1 MPFGRICLLLIP
13 LLLCPALVQAQGPPS
28 DSAVISAE
36 SVQTLRAEI
45 EATQESLTALNEL
58 MRQVSQSSGLPV
70 GEGVDRTKIVNVLV
84 LVLVLSLV
92 FESAMS
98 VIFDWRLF
106 IRHFEGRGVKT
117 PFIIGVAFLIFLNY
131 NLDIINQLLAA
142 FPGADV
148 QTGAATLPGQ
158 LLTALLIAGGSGGV
172 FRIFSR
178 LGIRSPE
185 ERDRKAREERA
196 SRSDASRDESSG
208 GTT

>member
-1 MPFGRICLLLIP
+1 MPLDRTCLLLIA
-13 LLLCPALVQAQGPPS
+13 LLLCPALVQAQDSPS
-28 DSAVISAE
+28 DSATISAE
-36 SVQTLRAEI
+36 SIQNLRAEI
-45 EATQESLTALNEL
+45 EAAQKSLAALNES
-58 MRQVSQSSGLPV
+58 MRQIAESSVLPV
-70 GEGVDRTKIVNVLV
+70 GEDVDRTKIVNVLV

-98 VIFDWRLF
+98 VIFDWRVF

-131 NLDIINQLLAA
+131 NLDIVTQLLAA
-142 FPGADV
+142 FPDVNAD
-148 QTGAATLPGQ
+148 TGGVTLPGQ

-185 ERDRKAREERA
+185 ERDRKAQEERA
-196 SRSDASRDESSG
+196 SQTDTPNEESSG
-208 GTT
+208 GLA

>member
-1 MPFGRICLLLIP
+1 MA
-13 LLLCPALVQAQGPPS
+13 LLLCPALAQAQDSPS
-28 DSAVISAE
+28 DSATISAE
-36 SVQTLRAEI
+36 SIQNLRAEI
-45 EATQESLTALNEL
+45 ETTQKSLGALNKS
-58 MRQVSQSSGLPV
+58 MRQISNSSVLPV
-70 GEGVDRTKIVNVLV
+70 GEDVDRTKIVNVLV

-98 VIFDWRLF
+98 VIFDWRVF

-131 NLDIINQLLAA
+131 DLDIVTQLLAA
-142 FPGADV
+142 FPNVNAD
-148 QTGAATLPGQ
+148 TGGVTLSGQ

-185 ERDRKAREERA
+185 ERDRKAQEERA
-196 SRSDASRDESSG
+196 PQTDAPNEKSSG
-208 GTT
+208 GST